1 MSSSFNLSSTRSL
14 DDLLLQSLLSKLHL
28 NPQSPKGPNPSS
40 SLDDLLLS
48 LSSSD
53 DEESSQFDHLIPNF
67 PAPNNT
73 QLAIEESKL
82 ERKIIRL
89 ILSGK
94 TETLKPNSGQA
105 VSIGDNDVCVGF
117 HEETGSEYRV
127 WEWHGHVMVEEEGG
141 ECVPEYVYGN
151 YFERIG
157 GNGIGGIGIGNGNGM
172 MGARWGEEEEDE
184 EEEEEVVEEEKVG
197 SLGLKELIGENGVA
211 GSRILHRNLNAT
223 GPSIYLVGVVTIT
236 FPSYGIALHFR
247 NDYCPVLARFH
258 YALGYRASA
267 FKVSAGDRM
276 QNACLVGFFAVC
288 SIAACI
294 SFRSAGFYNALQMVL
309 FGIWLVNILF

>member
-1 MSSSFNLSSTRSL
+1 MSSFNLSSTPSL

-48 LSSSD
+48 LSSD
-53 DEESSQFDHLIPNF
+53 DEESSQFDHLIPNL

-82 ERKIIRL
+82 EREIIRL

-105 VSIGDNDVCVGF
+105 VSIGDNDVCFGF

-127 WEWHGHVMVEEEGG
+127 WEWHGHVMVEEEGEGG

-157 GNGIGGIGIGNGNGM
+157 GNGIGIGNGM
-172 MGARWGEEEEDE
+172 MGARWGEEEE
-184 EEEEEVVEEEKVG
+184 EEEKVG

-211 GSRILHRNLNAT
+211 GSRILHRNLNAA
-223 GPSIYLVGVVTIT
+223 G
-236 FPSYGIALHFR
+236 
-247 NDYCPVLARFH
+247 ARF
-258 YALGYRASA
+258 
-267 FKVSAGDRM
+267 
-276 QNACLVGFFAVC
+276 
-288 SIAACI
+288 
-294 SFRSAGFYNALQMVL
+294 
-309 FGIWLVNILF
+309 

>member
-1 MSSSFNLSSTRSL
+1 MSSFNLSSTPSL

-48 LSSSD
+48 ISSE

-82 ERKIIRL
+82 EREIIRL

-105 VSIGDNDVCVGF
+105 VLIGDNDVCVGF
-117 HEETGSEYRV
+117 DEETGSEYRV
-127 WEWHGHVMVEEEGG
+127 WEWHGHVMVEEEGEGG
-141 ECVPEYVYGN
+141 ECVPEFVYGN

-157 GNGIGGIGIGNGNGM
+157 RNGISGIGNGM
-172 MGARWGEEEEDE
+172 MGE
-184 EEEEEVVEEEKVG
+184 EEEEEEEEG
-197 SLGLKELIGENGVA
+197 SLGLKELIEENGVA
-211 GSRILHRNLNAT
+211 GSRILHRNLNAAGARLGFLGRLGGLGWRLGFLRGCASLGKQHRVDIRKHT
-223 GPSIYLVGVVTIT
+223 TM
-236 FPSYGIALHFR
+236 SYG
-247 NDYCPVLARFH
+247 
-258 YALGYRASA
+258 
-267 FKVSAGDRM
+267 
-276 QNACLVGFFAVC
+276 NAMEQLTQFLVVPH
-288 SIAACI
+288 S
-294 SFRSAGFYNALQMVL
+294 
-309 FGIWLVNILF
+309 